1 MHDNILDNKDMYT
14 AQQLAAYIRQGII
27 TLDELKQEGLDVKV
41 RKEIEEILEK
51 GSEDEDWNHAC
62 ELNTEASYRSYLSDY
77 PEGKYRSDAWNRIND
92 LKKPAPVPVSV
103 SEDEEAWNSIDK
115 NDIDALKDFIRQFP
129 KSKHRFEARR
139 RINELS
145 VIIPGKEQIEN
156 VLATSSDIPADIEN
170 LIYEQKAS
178 EDDLL
183 EIISKDHN
191 VLPPEIIKKLNG
203 VIDYQSLVDAGID
216 EAFVN
221 KLPFADKMKTFTWDP
236 DEIQPLK
243 QIPEGFTE
251 IYFWGVPASGKTCAV
266 GSIMSA
272 IAHGKGVSSVVPMSD
287 SQGSIYMMP
296 LAASF
301 REDQVCVLPPRTK
314 VEETFEMRYKITD
327 DKGKEHGLAFIDL
340 SGELFECMHKSRS
353 GSRLSQS
360 QQRALNVLEN
370 ILVNNKSSNP
380 KIHFF
385 VIEYGS
391 ENNRYLN
398 LSQNDLLAS
407 CLNYLDDKDI
417 LKENTI
423 GSYLIITKADKAEGE
438 DIGQYIDTH
447 YSGFY
452 TGLKQRMTAC
462 GINTRRGESQVKR
475 FPFSIGDVCFQ
486 KWCLYDPDWTQYII
500 DEIKSRSY
508 GRNTGLLGT
517 IIDNLQK

>member
-1 MHDNILDNKDMYT
+1 M
-14 AQQLAAYIRQGII
+14 
-27 TLDELKQEGLDVKV
+27 
-41 RKEIEEILEK
+41 
-51 GSEDEDWNHAC
+51 
-62 ELNTEASYRSYLSDY
+62 
-77 PEGKYRSDAWNRIND
+77 
-92 LKKPAPVPVSV
+92 
-103 SEDEEAWNSIDK
+103 
-115 NDIDALKDFIRQFP
+115 
-129 KSKHRFEARR
+129 
-139 RINELS
+139 
-145 VIIPGKEQIEN
+145 
-156 VLATSSDIPADIEN
+156 
-170 LIYEQKAS
+170 
-178 EDDLL
+178 